1 MTLSVLQWN
10 ANGLRGHKDQ
20 LINFLTNVIN
30 PPDVVCVEETLLKAK
45 TQAPKINGYNVIRKD
60 CTSNKKGGLVIY
72 IKVGLNFTVLN
83 TEEVLNTEIQGIE
96 VKTINGHLKI
106 FNTYLSPSHTLAKEE
121 IAKLFTHKRALIVG
135 DLNAHSKLWGCPYT
149 KPRGKIIEE
158 ILAEKNMVVLN
169 TGKATYITSNQ
180 LNNNSVIDLSI
191 CSQDIA
197 LIATHSVTNYNM
209 GSDHFASITVINEE
223 SILENN
229 LSMQL
234 WKLNKADWKNYKE
247 ASNLAFT
254 NEILV
259 KTNINDKYNDILESI
274 NTLAN
279 QSIPRKSQIIRNN
292 KKHKKFKPLPYWNNK
307 CNEAVYKRNQSR
319 NKMKKT
325 KELNDYLEYKK
336 QEAIVKK
343 TLRAEAKSSWQEYC
357 SGLTNQT
364 KLGSVWNMARK
375 MNGITAYASIPTLND
390 NGLLAESNQDKANLL
405 AHTYEKTSNSKNYN
419 KNFLDHIKNNNLENS
434 HIINENN
441 SNEEIELMNK
451 MFSLNE
457 LKQAIK
463 SAKNNKSPGDDR
475 IPYELLKH
483 LHKNALKTLLS
494 FYNNVWIEGNMPS
507 DWNHAIILPLLKP
520 NKDAAKPESYRP
532 ISLTATLCK
541 VMEKMVANRLQWY
554 LEKNDI
560 FTGNQSGFRKH
571 KSTIDQILKLQD
583 TILKKLKN
591 KEHVLAVFIDFE
603 RAYDM
608 LHVPTLLQKLQKLGI
623 VGNVANW
630 VKSFLFNRTFQVKV
644 GTELSDK
651 LLQQNGT
658 PQGSVISPLLFL
670 IMIND
675 IPSGPEGVNMSLF
688 ADDSAVY
695 IGHKKTK
702 TLVNKIQQ
710 SIDKI
715 NSWCNQNGFKIS
727 VTKTV
732 GVLFTNKK
740 QLPII
745 NIKIDH
751 ELIKIENKAKFLGMI
766 FDRKLSWKPHIEYI
780 IEKCKKRLNLMR
792 AVSGCNWGASK
803 KSLLAIYKALI
814 RSILDYGD
822 VAYSSASQSLLNKL
836 CTIQTEALRLCCGA
850 PRKTATS
857 ALQNECGEVPL
868 HMRRLYNSNKM
879 GIKIIGVKDHPCKM
893 AFQQHWTD
901 IHKTPQ
907 NKNHSIYY
915 RTNEFISSLDTSFIG
930 PCFPQIPP
938 WTNKKI
944 DIDIS
949 LKKQINKKR
958 DNPEFI
964 KLIALQMVS
973 MYRSE
978 TLIYT
983 DGSKAEEIVAAAFTI
998 PSIDIDRKFRLCNGS
1013 SIYAAELTAIKEA
1026 VTWILSTENNKN
1038 CQYVILSDS
1047 LSVLTSIKKNKSD
1060 SRPNLF
1066 NELMMQLNS
1075 LESNQIKM
1083 IWIPSHVDIKGNE
1096 RADKLA
1102 KEALS
1107 LENINSTNYLEIQ
1120 ELNTLIKDYIINKWQ
1135 IDYNIHDKGKFYKS
1149 ICPLVSTNIKFS
1161 DPYRHKEVQI
1171 GRLRLGVAITNKRL
1185 FQMRKHPTGFCDTCE
1200 VTESIEHILLECKKE
1215 NISTILKE
1223 KCNSYKSEFNLK
1235 SLLDTGCLQS
1245 TVYNLIKIINKGKIL

>member
-1 MTLSVLQWN
+1 MALTVLQWN

-20 LINFLTNVIN
+20 LKNFLVNVPS
-30 PPDVVCVEETLLKAK
+30 PPDVVCIEETLLKPK
-45 TQAPKINGYNVIRKD
+45 RNPPKIDGYNVVRKD
-60 CTSNKKGGLVIY
+60 CTTNTKGGLVIY
-72 IKVGLNFTVLN
+72 IKVGINFTLLDIEDN
-83 TEEVLNTEIQGIE
+83 PNIEIQGIE
-96 VKTINGHLKI
+96 IKTSNGHLKI
-106 FNTYLSPSHTLAKEE
+106 FNTYISPSHQLVKEE
-121 IAKLFTHKRALIVG
+121 IEHLFLNKRTIIVG
-135 DLNAHSKLWGCPYT
+135 DLNAHNKLWGCSYT
-149 KPRGKIIEE
+149 KIRGRLLEE
-158 ILAEKNMVVLN
+158 ILVEKNMVVLN
-169 TGKATYITSNQ
+169 TGQATYITSNM

-191 CSQDIA
+191 CSQDVA
-197 LIATHSVTNYNM
+197 LNTRHTVTKYNM
-209 GSDHFASITVINEE
+209 GSDHFASITFVNEE
-223 SILENN
+223 SIIENN

-234 WKLNKADWKNYKE
+234 WKLNKANWKNYKDS
-247 ASNLAFT
+247 SNLTLT
-254 NEILV
+254 NEVLM
-259 KTNINDKYNDILESI
+259 KTNIDDKYNDILECI

-279 QSIPRKSQIIRNN
+279 QSIPLKKQNLRKNEKR
-292 KKHKKFKPLPYWNNK
+292 KKFKPLPYWNDK
-307 CNEAVYKRNQSR
+307 CNEAVYKRNQCR

-325 KELNDYLEYKK
+325 KELNDYMEYKK
-336 QEAIVKK
+336 QEAIVRR
-343 TLRAEAKSSWQEYC
+343 TLKVEAKSSWQDYC
-357 SGLTNQT
+357 STLTNQT
-364 KLGSVWNMARK
+364 KLGSVWSMARK
-375 MNGITAYASIPTLND
+375 MNGVAAYASIPTLND
-390 NGLLAESNQDKANLL
+390 NGLLAESNIDKANIL
-405 AHTYEKTSNSKNYN
+405 AHTYEKTSNSQNYN
-419 KNFLDHIKNNNLENS
+419 KNFLNYITSNNIDNS
-434 HIINENN
+434 HINNENN
-441 SNEEIELMNK
+441 RNEEVELMNK
-451 MFSLNE
+451 IFNLNE

-483 LHKNALKTLLS
+483 LHKNALKTLLN
-494 FYNNVWIEGNMPS
+494 FYNEVWIEGNIPS

-520 NKDAAKPESYRP
+520 NKDATKPESYRP

-554 LEKNDI
+554 LEKNAI
-560 FTGNQSGFRKH
+560 FTKNQSGFRKY

-591 KEHVLAVFIDFE
+591 KEQVLAVFIDFE

-608 LHVPTLLQKLQKLGI
+608 LHVPTLLQKLKKLGI

-651 LLQQNGT
+651 LVQQNGT

-695 IGHKKTK
+695 IGHRKTK
-702 TLVNKIQQ
+702 TLIKKIQQ
-710 SIDKI
+710 SIDEI
-715 NSWCNQNGFKIS
+715 NNWCNKNGFKIS
-727 VTKTV
+727 IAKTV
-732 GVLFTNKK
+732 GVLFTNKN

-745 NIKIDH
+745 NIKIDQ
-751 ELIKIENKAKFLGMI
+751 ELIKMENKAKFLGMI
-766 FDRKLSWKPHIEYI
+766 FDKKLSWKPHIEYI

-792 AVSGCNWGASK
+792 AVSGYYWGASK

-850 PRKTATS
+850 PKNTAALT
-857 ALQNECGEVPL
+857 LQNECGEFPL

-879 GIKIIGVKDHPCKM
+879 GIKILGNKDHPCQM
-893 AFQQHWTD
+893 NFQPHWTD
-901 IHKTPQ
+901 VSKTPQ
-907 NKNHSIYY
+907 NKNHSIHY

-938 WTNKKI
+938 WTNNKI

-949 LKKQINKKR
+949 LKKQISKKR
-958 DNPEFI
+958 DNPELL
-964 KLIALQMVS
+964 KLVALQMIS
-973 MYRSE
+973 GYKLE

-983 DGSKAEEIVAAAFTI
+983 DGSKADEVVTAAFTI
-998 PSIDIDRKFRLCNGS
+998 PSIDLDRKFRLCNGS

-1026 VTWILSTENNKN
+1026 VTWILNTENNKN

-1066 NELMMQLNS
+1066 NELMMQLNR
-1075 LESNQIKM
+1075 LEPNQIKM
-1083 IWIPSHVDIKGNE
+1083 AWIPSHVDISGNE

-1102 KEALS
+1102 KEALN
-1107 LENINSTNYLEIQ
+1107 LDNINSTKYLESQ
-1120 ELNTLIKDYIINKWQ
+1120 EMNTFIKDYIINKWQ
-1135 IDYNIHDKGKFYKS
+1135 IEYNVEKQGNFYKT

-1171 GRLRLGVAITNKRL
+1171 SRLRLGVAITNKKL
-1185 FQMRKHPTGFCDTCE
+1185 FQMKKHPNGLCDTCE

-1215 NISTILKE
+1215 NISNILKD

-1235 SLLDTGCLQS
+1235 SLLDVGCLQS
-1245 TVYNLIKIINKGKIL
+1245 AVYNLVKIINKGKIL